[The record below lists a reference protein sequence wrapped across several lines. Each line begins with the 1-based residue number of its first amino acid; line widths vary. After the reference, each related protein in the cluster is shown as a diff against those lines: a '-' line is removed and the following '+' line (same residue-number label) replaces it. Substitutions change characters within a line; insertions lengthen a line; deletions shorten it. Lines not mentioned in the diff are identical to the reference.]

1 MMKNF
6 IVKEFTDPS
15 STEYRSEYKFLPQGI
30 IAEFPA
36 TSPFVGTLKSLR
48 ALYSTS

>member
-15 STEYRSEYKFLPQGI
+15 FIEYKFLPQGI